1 MKTKS
6 NPHGIKVGQTV
17 YLKFYNASVKEATVL
32 KVGRKYFITSYNED
46 MKINLSN
53 LIMSDWPHYLY
64 WRIYLTKEDA
74 DLEEEKQQLR
84 SSIHLF
90 FGTTKAKSLSIDVLR
105 EIKKLAGI

>member
-1 MKTKS
+1 MSTKT

-17 YLKFYNASVKEATVL
+17 YLKRYNESVKEATVL
-32 KVGRKYFITSYNED
+32 KVGRKYFVTNYDEY

-64 WRIYLTKEDA
+64 WIVYLTKEDA

-90 FGTTKAKSLSIDVLR
+90 FGTTKAKALSVETLR

>member
-1 MKTKS
+1 MKSKS

-17 YLKFYNASVKEATVL
+17 YLKSYNESVKEATVL
-32 KVGRKYFITSYNED
+32 KVGRKYFITSYDED

-53 LIMSDWPHYLY
+53 LIMSDWPHHLY

-74 DLEEEKQQLR
+74 DLEEEKKQLR

-90 FGTTKAKSLSIDVLR
+90 FGTSKARALSIETLR
-105 EIKKLAGI
+105 EIKKLIGI